1 MCTYCECLVVST
13 GTVPHPHCGRTEPHT
28 KIPKCV
34 LKDSGKAEVTLLHSV
49 LLNVQQPLSKL
60 LIVQVEQR
68 HEELKKR

>member
-1 MCTYCECLVVST
+1 MCAYCECLVVST
-13 GTVPHPHCGRTEPHT
+13 GSVPHRGRTEPHT

-34 LKDSGKAEVTLLHSV
+34 LEDSGKAEVTLLHSI